1 MTRFYRTLPLFV
13 LLIAAGCINV
23 NVRLGD
29 ETAGTVTRW
38 DLDYPRPE
46 STALKFNC
54 VIRVRDFSSAG
65 IFEMSNMV
73 LKLANGTVVES
84 SLNRWSSRP
93 STLVAVLLTRDLIA
107 EDTYDAVFT
116 TTTTVP
122 DRLIIDGYVREFGAV
137 EVDSMVWMAVLDI
150 DVILLGDRCNE
161 VIFQKNYRYERQ
173 MPQTGYETLA
183 HELAML
189 TEIWSEQVRGDL
201 VSSML
206 PRR

>member
-1 MTRFYRTLPLFV
+1 MTRFNRALPLFV
-13 LLIAAGCINV
+13 LLITAGCINV

-29 ETAGTVTRW
+29 ESTGPVTLW

-46 STALKFNC
+46 STTLKFNRI
-54 VIRVRDFSSAG
+54 IRVRDFSSAG

-73 LKLANGTVVES
+73 LKLADGTIVES
-84 SLNRWSSRP
+84 NLDRWCSRP
-93 STLVAVLLTRDLIA
+93 STLVAALLARDLMA

-122 DRLIIDGYVREFGAV
+122 DRLIIDGYIREFGAV
-137 EVDSMVWMAVLDI
+137 ETDSIFWMAVLDI
-150 DVILLGDRCNE
+150 DVSLLGDRCDE
-161 VIFQKNYRYERQ
+161 VLFQKNYRYERR

-201 VSSML
+201 ISSML